1 MKDLLRRGDPAFY
14 DKEPILLRT
23 GVQIPRYDEEAQL
36 EARLKVLKED
46 RTLHR
51 VTVVVALIAF
61 VAVSG
66 IGILGARG
74 DWPALCAFAV
84 IALAVPRALPWW
96 PEDDERTTWRIGIA
110 GFVLII
116 LCSAWA
122 RFDFIIGGFALA
134 SAVALVVARG
144 RNRLVL
150 IILAV
155 AVLFAHALI
164 ITPVPAILAG
174 GLVAVSGAFVA
185 REWRRRS
192 QVVPFAA
199 FAVLLFGFAY
209 GFAFDAR
216 ALALHVP
223 LEIAAIAIAYFGV
236 GVIAARIR
244 RADVLAR
251 PEGLISLPQT
261 VVPLLDRSH
270 HHAIICWRV

>member
-23 GVQIPRYDEEAQL
+23 GVQIPRYDDDAQL

-51 VTVVVALIAF
+51 VTVIVALIGF
-61 VAVSG
+61 VAVTG

-74 DWPALCAFAV
+74 DWPALCALAV
-84 IALAVPRALPWW
+84 LALAIPRAVPWW
-96 PEDDERTTWRIGIA
+96 PEMDERTTWRLGIA
-110 GFVLII
+110 GLALI
-116 LCSAWA
+116 LACSAWT
-122 RFDFIIGGFALA
+122 RFDFMIGGIALA

-150 IILAV
+150 IVFAA
-155 AVLFAHALI
+155 AVLFAHALL
-164 ITPVPAILAG
+164 ITPVLTIIAG

-192 QVVPFAA
+192 QVVLFAA
-199 FAVLLFGFAY
+199 FAALLLGMAY
-209 GFAFDAR
+209 SFAFDAS

-223 LEIAAIAIAYFGV
+223 LVIAAIALAYFGIC
-236 GVIAARIR
+236 VIAGRIR